1 MHATAEASRAMH
13 SPTQPPLQLCKPQR
27 QLGSTSAARRRIGLT
42 VAVMHRLIPTS
53 AAALLAFFALASP
66 AWAAWVWPLHGEVI
80 TPYSNGDDPY
90 ASGQHRGIDIA
101 GETGQPVVAA
111 ASGSVRFA
119 GTAGSSGVTVSIRTL
134 DGFDTSYL
142 HLSSAWVREGQSVQ
156 AGERIGAVGT
166 SGTRS
171 VERPHLHFGVR
182 DAGSRHAYRDPLA
195 FLPAAPPAHEDPRAA
210 PAPEPAPAPLAPA
223 PAPAR
228 VPKGG
233 RAPAPRG
240 AIIRRPRPGT
250 QPAPAGERLTA
261 GHRAEGGQRAP
272 AGRRVASQASA
283 PASRSISHPRPAR
296 SAQPLREPDR
306 ALRPGRR
313 PHARSPTLERT
324 GPSGEPQSSPTAHAP
339 ARDGVANGRVE
350 RAPAGGRPSG
360 PDLGLVLACLGLLG
374 AAALLGLSEDGRA
387 TTRRT
392 RQRAAALL
400 RPLVSRR

>member
-1 MHATAEASRAMH
+1 MHTTHAASVTALQMTATTRLH
-13 SPTQPPLQLCKPQR
+13 VGP
-27 QLGSTSAARRRIGLT
+27 RRRIGLT
-42 VAVMHRLIPTS
+42 VAVMHRLIVTF
-53 AAALLAFFALASP
+53 AAALLAFFVLASP
-66 AWAAWVWPLHGEVI
+66 AWAGWVWPLHGEVI

-119 GTAGSSGVTVSIRTL
+119 GTAGSSGVTVGIRTL

-142 HLSSAWVREGQSVQ
+142 HLSSVSVREGQSVQ
-156 AGERIGAVGT
+156 TGERIGAVGT

-195 FLPAAPPAHEDPRAA
+195 FLPAAPPTRENPLAA
-210 PAPEPAPAPLAPA
+210 PAPEPAPAPFAPA
-223 PAPAR
+223 PAPVA
-228 VPKGG
+228 VPKGR
-233 RAPAPRG
+233 RAPARRG
-240 AIIRRPRPGT
+240 ATIRRPDPAT
-250 QPAPAGERLTA
+250 QPAPAGERVTA
-261 GHRAEGGQRAP
+261 GHRAGGGQRAP
-272 AGRRVASQASA
+272 AGRRVPGQAAA
-283 PASRSISHPRPAR
+283 PTSRSIRHSRPAR
-296 SAQPLREPDR
+296 SAQPLRQPDR
-306 ALRPGRR
+306 APRPARR
-313 PHARSPTLERT
+313 PDTEPRPLERT
-324 GPSGEPQSSPTAHAP
+324 GPSAEPRSSPTAPAP

-360 PDLGLVLACLGLLG
+360 PDLGLVLACLGLVG

-387 TTRRT
+387 ATRRT
-392 RQRAAALL
+392 RQRAAGLL